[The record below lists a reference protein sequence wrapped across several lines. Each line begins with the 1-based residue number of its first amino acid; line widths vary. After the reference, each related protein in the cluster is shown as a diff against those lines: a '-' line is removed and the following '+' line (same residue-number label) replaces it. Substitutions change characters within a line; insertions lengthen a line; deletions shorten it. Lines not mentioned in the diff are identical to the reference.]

1 MTPKYCGC
9 QSSVR
14 IATALADLDSAAVRR
29 VYSVTS
35 ARGAEVDARIDQ
47 ERRRRLSAFLLN
59 RRQRVNSNAV
69 RVGTYARP
77 ESRIGRPLTQEE
89 VAEALGVSRQWYG
102 ALERALSPRGHLR
115 RRLPRPESSTPR
127 RIRAPRVLMST
138 IGRRRHAVAPARS
151 RIISSWDR
159 SRPLG
164 VRPDAR
170 CAVVAATSMIGT
182 RRTREC
188 SALPLHSSCTSP
200 MNSPVPRMPSSSL
213 MPRHGCWD

>member
-29 VYSVTS
+29 VHSVTS

-89 VAEALGVSRQWYG
+89 VAEALEVSRQWYA
-102 ALERALSPRGHLR
+102 ALERGLSIRPSAALLD
-115 RRLPRPESSTPR
+115 
-127 RIRAPRVLMST
+127 RI
-138 IGRRRHAVAPARS
+138 
-151 RIISSWDR
+151 
-159 SRPLG
+159 
-164 VRPDAR
+164 
-170 CAVVAATSMIGT
+170 ATLFDLHGDD
-182 RRTREC
+182 RRTLFRLAIPELGL
-188 SALPLHSSCTSP
+188 ALLD
-200 MNSPVPRMPSSSL
+200 R
-213 MPRHGCWD
+213 